1 MGPSVEII
9 LFLFLYFAEETQPE
23 QPCEKPKVK
32 AKSEEKEIREK
43 PATTKL
49 DINKLR
55 SVVQRNI
62 LDNDR
67 RQQKAEA
74 RKSETSR
81 VEVDAEKS
89 EAGAGGDL
97 ENVKAEKGDNY
108 HQAETENGP
117 SEKKKKK
124 KKRRQDRPDCLVSQR
139 TLHCADSKSEEFDSS
154 SKSNAGNRFSRVAGP
169 REKPR

>member
-1 MGPSVEII
+1 MFYFIKTKDI
-9 LFLFLYFAEETQPE
+9 LLFFFLEETQPE
-23 QPCEKPKVK
+23 QPSEKPKAK
-32 AKSEEKEIREK
+32 AKSEEKEIKEK
-43 PATTKL
+43 PANTKL

-81 VEVDAEKS
+81 VEVEAEKS
-89 EAGAGGDL
+89 EAVAGGDSL
-97 ENVKAEKGDNY
+97 DNMKTEKSDNY
-108 HQAETENGP
+108 QHVETENGP

-139 TLHCADSKSEEFDSS
+139 TLNCDSKSDEFDSS
-154 SKSNAGNRFSRVAGP
+154 SKTNAGNRFSRVAGP

>member
-1 MGPSVEII
+1 M
-9 LFLFLYFAEETQPE
+9 
-23 QPCEKPKVK
+23 K
-32 AKSEEKEIREK
+32 AKSEEKETREK
-43 PATTKL
+43 PANTNTNTKL

-81 VEVDAEKS
+81 VEVEAEKS
-89 EAGAGGDL
+89 EAVAGGELDNL
-97 ENVKAEKGDNY
+97 KAEKADHY
-108 HQAETENGP
+108 LQVEPDHGP

-139 TLHCADSKSEEFDSS
+139 TLNCDSKSEEFDSG
-154 SKSNAGNRFSRVAGP
+154 SKHNAGNRFSRVAGP

>member
-1 MGPSVEII
+1 M
-9 LFLFLYFAEETQPE
+9 
-23 QPCEKPKVK
+23 K

-43 PATTKL
+43 PANSPNTKL

-74 RKSETSR
+74 RKIETSR
-81 VEVDAEKS
+81 VEAEAEKS
-89 EAGAGGDL
+89 EAVAGVELD
-97 ENVKAEKGDNY
+97 NMKAGKADNCQ
-108 HQAETENGP
+108 HVETENGP

-124 KKRRQDRPDCLVSQR
+124 KKRRQERADCLASQR
-139 TLHCADSKSEEFDSS
+139 TTNCESKSDEFDSS
-154 SKSNAGNRFSRVAGP
+154 SKPNAGNRFSRVAGP

>member
-1 MGPSVEII
+1 MIFKPN
-9 LFLFLYFAEETQPE
+9 LFFLYFVEETQQE
-23 QPCEKPKVK
+23 QPSEKPKAK
-32 AKSEEKEIREK
+32 AKSEEKELREK
-43 PATTKL
+43 QPANTKL
-49 DINKLR
+49 DLNKLR

-74 RKSETSR
+74 RKTAESSR
-81 VEVDAEKS
+81 LEV
-89 EAGAGGDL
+89 EAGKTEVAAGEL
-97 ENVKAEKGDNY
+97 ENLKAGKSDNCQ
-108 HQAETENGP
+108 HVETENGP

-139 TLHCADSKSEEFDSS
+139 TLNCDSKSEEFDSS
-154 SKSNAGNRFSRVAGP
+154 SSSKPNAGNRFSRVAGP

>member
-1 MGPSVEII
+1 M
-9 LFLFLYFAEETQPE
+9 
-23 QPCEKPKVK
+23 K
-32 AKSEEKEIREK
+32 AKSEEKEVREK
-43 PATTKL
+43 PANSPNTKL

-74 RKSETSR
+74 RKIETSR
-81 VEVDAEKS
+81 VEVEIEKS
-89 EAGAGGDL
+89 EALPGGELDNMKAG
-97 ENVKAEKGDNY
+97 KGDNY
-108 HQAETENGP
+108 QHVETENGP

-124 KKRRQDRPDCLVSQR
+124 KRQDRPDCLVSQR
-139 TLHCADSKSEEFDSS
+139 TLNCESKSDEFDSS
-154 SKSNAGNRFSRVAGP
+154 SKPNAGNRFSRVAGP